1 MHKESREFIVH
12 CFPIGIIYKQI
23 MEELSEQPEDSI
35 LLDEIKKMNSGLA
48 SNKEQPEITEE
59 DLEANPQAYSSE
71 QIEGVLRNKRSIR
84 TKLDDYLRMSSS
96 LLPTTPREALDA
108 VGTLREE
115 LQANGIDPEYE
126 RYREK
131 IKRNEDIVYSVT
143 RYINPTT
150 GLFGDVPAQ
159 DVTNNKLEKYLVLS
173 KLGISIMPRSLC
185 ETNMFSIALLKT
197 FSRKGRWIKGM
208 H

>member
-1 MHKESREFIVH
+1 
-12 CFPIGIIYKQI
+12 

-115 LQANGIDPEYE
+115 LQANGDASGVMQLASDLE
-126 RYREK
+126 
-131 IKRNEDIVYSVT
+131 IV
-143 RYINPTT
+143 
-150 GLFGDVPAQ
+150 
-159 DVTNNKLEKYLVLS
+159 
-173 KLGISIMPRSLC
+173 LGISRTIQDDWTIHSAYPPTDGNQIGVVNADMSYNGLPSYGEVTANRSRYQFISANFYGDLSYD
-185 ETNMFSIALLKT
+185 SIYGVNGVDRARL
-197 FSRKGRWIKGM
+197 S
-208 H
+208 